1 MVSLFRQFQNDPAR
15 GRQGDAMQYFLDTIE
30 TIPEGQGFSQ
40 LRACAPGVAG
50 RVCCVCHCVQPFLPK
65 QFAGAAQ
72 THPLAFL
79 PRFCW
84 PTRLSRFVC
93 LLVGGNYRANY
104 LPLHM
109 CSINIFLIALHALR
123 PTRLVDNFLYAVC
136 IPAALAAL
144 LFPTWVSLPPANFM
158 HLHSFT
164 VHILLA
170 TYPIMLTAGRDIRP
184 QAKYLPGCVGLALA
198 WLSRSIVSTWRW
210 APISCS

>member
-1 MVSLFRQFQNDPAR
+1 
-15 GRQGDAMQYFLDTIE
+15 MQYFLDTIE
-30 TIPEGQGFSQ
+30 TIPEGQGFSSFGPVH
-40 LRACAPGVAG
+40 LAWLAGFVVFAIACSLFYRNSSQA
-50 RVCCVCHCVQPFLPK
+50 RRKHIRWL
-65 QFAGAAQ
+65 FAALL
-72 THPLAFL
+72 LADEAFKI
-79 PRFCW
+79 
-84 PTRLSRFVC
+84 VC
-93 LLVGGNYRANY
+93 LLVGGNYRASY

-198 WLSRSIVSTWRW
+198 LAV
-210 APISCS
+210 PVY